1 MTKAEALAL
10 FSKIATGEESPSLV
24 TIEGIGPCFLDRP
37 AIFERDG
44 SYARINKEDIESL
57 FELLLEKS
65 LQSDF
70 WTPSKEEIKA

>member
-1 MTKAEALAL
+1 MTRADALVL
-10 FSKIATGEESPSLV
+10 FARIATGEEPPALV
-24 TIEGIGPCFLDRP
+24 NIEDIGPCFLDRP

-44 SYARINKEDIESL
+44 SYSRINRDDIESL

-70 WTPSKEEIKA
+70 WEPSKEETEA